1 MIFRTQDEQAMAVW
15 NMGDFNPDGRAR
27 FAPVGRTTKAVRL
40 TGAVMS
46 AVLVLG
52 MGNWAYQ
59 LAKRQMLGVPT
70 IAAPEGSARMAPD
83 DPGGELADHQGLSV
97 NMIAAEGEA
106 EATADLLVL
115 APKPADLNSDDNAS
129 DALQIT
135 GGSSLA
141 PLPATPGPNV
151 GTVQP
156 STTMR
161 AMRPATGQL
170 TEPLPESISD
180 PVEAPDLEPIEAGSV
195 EAALLEAG
203 VELPAMTDNDA
214 DVEIISTDIPGVR
227 QSPIPMAKPGAIFA
241 ARALDEAADQAE
253 VRSVAVDVDAST
265 LAPGT
270 QLAQIGSYDTEAEA
284 KQQWDS
290 TVSRFGALFD
300 DKTRVLQT
308 AESGGRSFV
317 RLRVGGF
324 ATRDEARR
332 FCAALK
338 SGGQCV
344 PVQVH

>member
-1 MIFRTQDEQAMAVW
+1 MAVW
-15 NMGDFNPDGRAR
+15 NMGDFKPDVRAG
-27 FAPVGRTTKAVRL
+27 FAPVGSTTKAARL
-40 TGAVMS
+40 AGAVMS
-46 AVLVLG
+46 ALLVLG
-52 MGNWAYQ
+52 MGHWAYK
-59 LAKRQMLGVPT
+59 LAMRQMLGVPT
-70 IAAPEGSARMAPD
+70 ISGPEGPARMAPVN
-83 DPGGELADHQGLSV
+83 PGGELADHQGLSV

-115 APKPADLNSDDNAS
+115 APKPVDLNSEDNAS

-141 PLPATPGPNV
+141 PLPQVPGPNA

-161 AMRPATGQL
+161 AMLPATGQL
-170 TEPLPESISD
+170 TEPLPEGISD

-203 VELPAMTDNDA
+203 VALPTATGKDA
-214 DVEIISTDIPGVR
+214 GGGVISTDIPGVS
-227 QSPIPMAKPGAIFA
+227 QSPIPMAKPGAIIA
-241 ARALDEAADQAE
+241 AHALAEAADQAE
-253 VRSVAVDVDAST
+253 VRSIAVDVDPST
-265 LAPGT
+265 LASGT

-284 KQQWDS
+284 KQQWDA
-290 TVSRFGALFD
+290 TVLRFGALFD

>member
-1 MIFRTQDEQAMAVW
+1 MAVW
-15 NMGDFNPDGRAR
+15 NMGDFKPERRVSIAPD
-27 FAPVGRTTKAVRL
+27 GRTTKAVRL
-40 TGAVMS
+40 LGAVMS
-46 AVLVLG
+46 VVLVLG

-70 IAAPEGSARMAPD
+70 IASPDGAARIAPD
-83 DPGGELADHQGLSV
+83 NPGGELADHQGLSV

-141 PLPATPGPNV
+141 PLPTAPGPNA

-161 AMRPATGQL
+161 AMRPAAGQL

-203 VELPAMTDNDA
+203 VELPGVTGSEA
-214 DVEIISTDIPGVR
+214 DVEIISTDVPGVDL
-227 QSPIPMAKPGAIFA
+227 SPIPMPKPGAIFA
-241 ARALDEAADQAE
+241 AQALDEAADQAE
-253 VRSVAVDVDAST
+253 VRSVAVDVEAST

-290 TVSRFGALFD
+290 TVLRFGALFD